1 MLMEIIKFQGGREK
15 GRRRVIMFAQHLS
28 SQWNMINIKFFLK
41 FVLHSL
47 NPLITYVIKK
57 RQIFF
62 SIIIPSRDAHDA
74 LGCTTHGFKWIKSSC
89 FNLG

>member
-1 MLMEIIKFQGGREK
+1 MLMEIIKFQGERE

-41 FVLHSL
+41 FVLHSF

-62 SIIIPSRDAHDA
+62 LILILSR
-74 LGCTTHGFKWIKSSC
+74 T
-89 FNLG
+89 